1 MRCENTL
8 AARCLCS
15 KTMQQNKNE
24 SAFFCSLAA
33 QQAGEN
39 LVGTAGNYQTYVLI
53 ECPLPWPAIAFDSA
67 YIPPA
72 LRQSVKALGADK
84 TVRFLCIHRETAE
97 PSDDITLLIYEQVH
111 KQLLSHLAGDEGI
124 AQFSNGYCG
133 YEFHLPDLDSVV
145 PFLENYWQNRAI
157 ADGHRQLQGQPIIQQ
172 DVLVCTHGMRDKC
185 CARLGKPLFKGAMRM
200 VEEGALP
207 NTRVWRASHIG
218 GHRFAPTAIVFPEG
232 RYYGRLSLLVL
243 QSIVAREGEIDQLR
257 SVYRGWSVLPKLS
270 QLLEAE
276 LLFKYGWSWLR
287 QSVAFYPLC
296 IEAEKKEIVARL
308 SARSPSGETVIYR
321 ASIVEDGL
329 QTYVGKASCGDLSP
343 SRLVKYAIAD
353 WGIESNGSNSNVEVA

>member
-8 AARCLCS
+8 AARCLCG
-15 KTMQQNKNE
+15 KTRMNQP
-24 SAFFCSLAA
+24 FFCSVAA

-39 LVGTAGNYQTYVLI
+39 LAGTAGNYQTYVLI

-67 YIPPA
+67 HIPPA
-72 LRQSVKALGADK
+72 LREHIKALSADK
-84 TVRFLCIHRETAE
+84 TVRFLFIHRGTAK
-97 PSDDITLLIYEQVH
+97 PNDDVTLLIYEQTFGH
-111 KQLLSHLAGDEGI
+111 SAGTEDF
-124 AQFSNGYCG
+124 AQFSSGYCG
-133 YEFHLPDLDSVV
+133 YEFHLADLEGVV
-145 PFLENYWQNRAI
+145 PFLKSYWQNRALP
-157 ADGHRQLQGQPIIQQ
+157 GQYEKLQGQPITQQ

-218 GHRFAPTAIVFPEG
+218 GHRFAPTVIIFPDG
-232 RYYGRLSLLVL
+232 RYYGRLSLSAL

-257 SVYRGWSVLPKLS
+257 SVYRGWSVLPGLS

-276 LLFKYGWSWLR
+276 LLFKHGWPWLR
-287 QSVAFYPLC
+287 YSVAFYPLC
-296 IEAEKKEIVARL
+296 TDAEKKEITARL
-308 SARSPSGETVIYR
+308 LVRSPSGETVIYR
-321 ASIVEDGL
+321 ASIIEDAL

-343 SRLVKYAIAD
+343 SRLVKYAIANWAVEPD
-353 WGIESNGSNSNVEVA
+353 EANSAALSSTDTASVI